1 MDARTT
7 AAARA
12 MNLLVCQANDA
23 AVTENIKMRCAVER
37 ARLAIE
43 QGDRPLALRCLANA
57 LGQEPVPAA
66 PARASGHNCAMCGA
80 RKRTVVQMNATGQW
94 SMVPPVQRRLCG
106 PCFRMQPST
115 VQP

>member
-23 AVTENIKMRCAVER
+23 AVTENIKLRCAVER

-43 QGDRPLALRCLANA
+43 QGDRPLAMRLLANA
-57 LGQEPVPAA
+57 LNQEPVPAPVPA
-66 PARASGHNCAMCGA
+66 PARGHNCATCGA

-94 SMVPPVQRRLCG
+94 SVVPPIQRRLCG
-106 PCFRMQPST
+106 PCFRMQP
-115 VQP
+115 